1 MKKLKKST
9 ISDLTLGISLTLLTL
24 FFFLLVWGPLES
36 LERSFYD
43 LRVSMNVKPTTA
55 PIAVVV
61 IDDAS
66 ITKLGRW
73 PWPRAYIGTMVNLL
87 DASGAKVIGLDIIYS
102 EKDLS
107 QGLEEVRNIIH
118 SIEASSQFASGGL
131 IKELKEAEKRLD
143 NDGMLAGT
151 IVASK
156 KVVLPLYFALGKST
170 GRVASGL
177 PDYLQNSSLGSL
189 MLEESMTAREMVPPI
204 AEFATGA
211 LALGHINSVA
221 DFDGTVR
228 SEPLFINYEERVFP
242 SFSLQLALKYMNLDL
257 KDLQAGNPLKFGSK
271 SIPLYD
277 DNKMLISY
285 VSDIP
290 YYSFFDVYN
299 KKVSPTAFSDKIVII
314 AQSAAGLGTMQVTSV
329 SSGAGVGP
337 GTIIAN
343 AVDNIITG
351 DHVVRPFWAAI
362 LEVIIIILFGLYV
375 ALVIPNIKAGRSAII
390 SLVLLVVWLII
401 SIFLFAAFG
410 WWIKAMYAAVLL
422 IVGYILVVSKR
433 YLFVERTKDRI
444 EADSIETNKMLGLS
458 FQGQGLLDMAFEKF
472 RKCPV
477 EDETIKE
484 SLYNLALDFERKRMF
499 NKAVAVYQHIATAG
513 SFKDIEERSKK
524 LTAAGDTI
532 IFGPSGSKKDTT
544 VIMDNATVK
553 PTLGRY
559 EIMKELGSGA
569 MGKVFL
575 GKDPRINREVAIKTI
590 RYEEIDA
597 ELISEV
603 KNRFFRE
610 AEAAGKLSHPNIV
623 TIFDVGEDYEI
634 AYMAMELLDGHDLI
648 RYCEKEA
655 LLPLPEVI
663 RIVSSVASA
672 LDYAHTGGVV
682 HRDIKPANIMMLNSH
697 EIKVTDFGIARVMA
711 SSSTQ
716 TGVVLGTP
724 SYMSPEQISG
734 KKVDGRSDLF
744 SLGVVLFELLSGSKP
759 FTADNFATLMYNIT
773 SGVPASIKET
783 MPNTPEKIVAII
795 EKLLVKDPA
804 LRYQTGK
811 ELLDDLSVCLN

>member
-1 MKKLKKST
+1 MKNLKKST
-9 ISDLTLGISLTLLTL
+9 ISDLTLGISLTLITL

-36 LERSFYD
+36 LEQSFYD
-43 LRVSMNVKPTTA
+43 LRVSMSVKPATA

-73 PWPRAYIGTMVNLL
+73 PWPRAYIGNMVNLL
-87 DASGAKVIGLDIIYS
+87 NASGAKVIGLDIIYS

-107 QGLEEVRNIIH
+107 QGLEEIRNVIH
-118 SIEASSQFASGGL
+118 SIESSYQFASGGL
-131 IKELKEAEKRLD
+131 IKEIKEAEKRLD
-143 NDGMLAGT
+143 NDSMLANS
-151 IVASK
+151 IVTSK
-156 KVVLPLYFALGKST
+156 KVVLPLYFVLGKST
-170 GRVASGL
+170 GRVALGL
-177 PDYLQNSSLGSL
+177 PDYIQNSSLGSP
-189 MLEESMTAREMVPPI
+189 MLEESLTAREMVPPI
-204 AEFATGA
+204 AEFAVGS
-211 LALGHINSVA
+211 LALGHINILA
-221 DFDGTVR
+221 DTDGTVR
-228 SEPLFINYEERVFP
+228 SEPLFINYEERSFP

-257 KDLQAGNPLKFGSK
+257 KDIQVGNPLKFGSK
-271 SIPLYD
+271 SIPLYE
-277 DNKMLISY
+277 NNRMLISY
-285 VSDIP
+285 VSDIS
-290 YYSFFDVYN
+290 YYSFFDVYY
-299 KKVSPTAFSDKIVII
+299 KKIPPAAFNDKIVII
-314 AQSAAGLGTMQVTSV
+314 AQSASGLGTMQVTSV

-351 DHVVRPFWAAI
+351 DHIVRPYWASI

-375 ALVIPNIKAGRSAII
+375 ALVIPNIKAGRSAIV
-390 SLVLLVVWLII
+390 SLALLLVWLIT

-410 WWIKAMYAAVLL
+410 WWIKAMYGAVLL

-477 EDETIKE
+477 EDEAIKE
-484 SLYNLALDFERKRMF
+484 LLYNLALDFERKRMF
-499 NKAVAVYQHIATAG
+499 NKAVAVYQHIATVG
-513 SFKDIEERSKK
+513 SFKDIAERSKK

-532 IFGPSGSKKDTT
+532 IFGPSGSKKDVT
-544 VIMDNATVK
+544 VIMDNAAVK

-559 EIMKELGSGA
+559 EIIKELGSGA
-569 MGKVFL
+569 MGKVYL

-597 ELISEV
+597 ELLGEV

-623 TIFDVGEDYEI
+623 TIYDVGEDYEI

-648 RYCEKEA
+648 RYCDKEA

-663 RIVSSVASA
+663 RVASSVAAA
-672 LDYAHTGGVV
+672 LDYAHVNGVV
-682 HRDIKPANIMMLNSH
+682 HRDIKPANIMMLNNR

-711 SSSTQ
+711 TSSTQ
-716 TGVVLGTP
+716 TGMVLGTP
-724 SYMSPEQISG
+724 SYMSPEQIAG
-734 KKVDGRSDLF
+734 KKVDGRSDLY
-744 SLGVVLFELLSGSKP
+744 SLGVVLYEIISGSKP
-759 FTADNFATLMYNIT
+759 FAADNFATLMYNIT
-773 SGVPASIKET
+773 TGAPVALKEI
-783 MPNTPEKIVAII
+783 MPNTPEKVVVIV
-795 EKLLVKDPA
+795 EKLLAKDPA
-804 LRYQTGK
+804 GRYSTGK
-811 ELLDDLSVCLN
+811 ELMDDLAACLN